1 MGDVFHDEVGQGK
14 GRLKKATDISVM
26 ETGGSRGHFELFNKG
41 FVFPEETKELVKI
54 WVLDLLASLHK
65 TQKHRIDI
73 LLRHGKEVREKDP
86 FLFYSVNMGDIQL
99 KMILERGRLSF
110 HLDKVVFLENS

>member
-1 MGDVFHDEVGQGK
+1 MGSVFQYELGQRKGVLEKTPDEG
-14 GRLKKATDISVM
+14 VM

-41 FVFPEETKELVKI
+41 FVFPEEAKELVKR

-65 TQKHRIDI
+65 SQKHRIDI

-110 HLDKVVFLENS
+110 HLDKVV